1 MSSVVSLIPELEKA
15 LEHGSA
21 ERRTQL
27 VQRLTSCFLDRASRL
42 NDEHVGVFDE
52 VLTRLAEGIET
63 KARMELSRSLGP
75 VQNAPVRVV
84 RRLARDEDIAVAG
97 PVLKQSP
104 RLREADLI
112 DIARNKSQAHLLVI
126 SGRAGIAEPVT
137 DVLLRRGDAAVVRS
151 LAGNDRARLSAEGL
165 IGLVERAG
173 KDDLLAE
180 KVGQRTDI
188 SSGLLAD
195 LVHRATAAMRH
206 RLLAGATAPRQV
218 EHRRVLAKVSRELGT
233 GAGARALSNAR
244 TTSAAL
250 QRRGQLNESA
260 LLDFAKRGQ
269 HEELVAALALLSG
282 VASEVVDH
290 LVQGNR
296 PDPILILC
304 KSCGFGWATAKAIIM
319 ARQGEGATGKGLDA
333 ACADFERLSATTA
346 QRVMRFWQV
355 QADEAPARPSA
366 REDAAA
372 APA

>member
-1 MSSVVSLIPELEKA
+1 MSSVVSLIPELEEA
-15 LEHGSA
+15 LERGSA
-21 ERRTQL
+21 ERRAQL
-27 VQRLTSCFLDRASRL
+27 VRRLTSCFLERASRL

-63 KARMELSRSLGP
+63 KARMELSRSLAP
-75 VQNAPVRVV
+75 VRNAPVRVV

-126 SGRAGIAEPVT
+126 SGRAGIGEPVT

-151 LAGNDRARLSAEGL
+151 LAGNDLARLSAEGL

-173 KDDLLAE
+173 KDDLLAK
-180 KVGQRTDI
+180 KVGRRTDI
-188 SSGLLAD
+188 PSDLLAD
-195 LVHRATAAMRH
+195 LVRRATAAVRQ
-206 RLLAGATAPRQV
+206 RLLAGATPERQA
-218 EHRRVLAKVSRELGT
+218 ELRRVLAKVSRELGT

-244 TTSAAL
+244 ATIAAL
-250 QRRGQLNESA
+250 QRRGELNESA
-260 LLDFAKRGQ
+260 LLDFADRGQ

-282 VASEVVDH
+282 VAFEVVDH
-290 LVQGNR
+290 LVHGKR
-296 PDPILILC
+296 PDPILILS
-304 KSCGFGWATAKAIIM
+304 KSCGFGWTTAKAIIM
-319 ARQGEGATGKGLDA
+319 ARQGGGAAAKGLDA

-355 QADEAPARPSA
+355 QADEAPARPSPWESA
-366 REDAAA
+366 EA

>member
-1 MSSVVSLIPELEKA
+1 MSSVVSLIPELEEA
-15 LEHGSA
+15 LERGSA
-21 ERRTQL
+21 ERRAQL
-27 VQRLTSCFLDRASRL
+27 VRRLTSCFLERASRL

-63 KARMELSRSLGP
+63 KARMELSRSLAP
-75 VQNAPVRVV
+75 VRNAPVRVV

-126 SGRAGIAEPVT
+126 SGRAGIGEPVT

-151 LAGNDRARLSAEGL
+151 LAENDLARLSAEGL

-188 SSGLLAD
+188 PSDLLAD
-195 LVHRATAAMRH
+195 LVRRATVAVRQ
-206 RLLAGATAPRQV
+206 RLLAGAAPERQA
-218 EHRRVLAKVSRELGT
+218 ELRRVLAKVSRELGT

-244 TTSAAL
+244 ATIAAL
-250 QRRGQLNESA
+250 QRRGELNESA
-260 LLDFAKRGQ
+260 LLDFANRGQ

-282 VASEVVDH
+282 VAFEVVHH
-290 LVQGNR
+290 LVHGKR
-296 PDPILILC
+296 PDPILILS

-319 ARQGEGATGKGLDA
+319 ARQGGGAAGKGLDA

-355 QADEAPARPSA
+355 QGDETPARLPPREGAEVAPA
-366 REDAAA
+366 
-372 APA
+372 